1 MNKTKSPSRK
11 SAKLVKAKKTKK
23 GPVRY
28 VVGSVGR
35 MTRSVVGTTFR
46 ITGSAVKSVGRGARS
61 LAAAAKGKTRKTSR
75 RHKRKIVRS
84 QAAMKAMK

>member
-28 VVGSVGR
+28 VIGSVGR
-35 MTRSVVGTTFR
+35 MTRSVVR
-46 ITGSAVKSVGRGARS
+46 SVGRGARS
-61 LAAAAKGKTRKTSR
+61 LAAAAKSKSKTRKTSR

-84 QAAMKAMK
+84 QAAMKATCSK

>member
-11 SAKLVKAKKTKK
+11 SVKMVKVKKTKK

-28 VVGSVGR
+28 VIGSVGR
-35 MTRSVVGTTFR
+35 MTRSLVGTTFDVSR
-46 ITGSAVKSVGRGARS
+46 SVGKGARS
-61 LAAAAKGKTRKTSR
+61 LVAAAKGKTRKTSR